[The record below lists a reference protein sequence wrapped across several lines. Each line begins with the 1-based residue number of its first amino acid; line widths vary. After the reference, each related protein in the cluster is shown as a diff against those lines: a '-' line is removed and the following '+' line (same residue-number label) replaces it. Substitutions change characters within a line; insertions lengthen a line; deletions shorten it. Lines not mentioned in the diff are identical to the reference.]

1 MKKEVLRIQ
10 SGIKKTGITER
21 ILDFSIQIY
30 RDEIC
35 GLIVENNL
43 ERKCLVDILS
53 GDLRLDY
60 GWVYFEDAELSWDTY
75 DRILQEH
82 VFAMNRKDRCV
93 RQLRV
98 KEYVFVL
105 HGGIR
110 LIAGTGKLCASAG
123 QLFQELGCS
132 IDPEEMI
139 GNLLLHQRKEVELIH
154 AYVSG
159 KKLVVISDMDEFF
172 TEETITEFFGLILR
186 LKELGMDFL
195 IVSNHTRVLFGYTE
209 YMYVFSHGRTR
220 HRILRQRYSLEHLYT
235 VLLESFNVNDS
246 LSETRSVGRTVL
258 RFSDVETDRCERI
271 SIEVHEGEIV
281 NFVNMDT
288 GNWRILADILSG
300 DVPVRKGKIYIL
312 EKEFR
317 PRMFSDAVEHGIGI
331 IEENSYEA
339 YSYFDASIL
348 DNISMVMS
356 RKLGIN
362 GFSPKYMKCLE
373 EELLA
378 TGEFG
383 SEELHKSVYKA
394 GPYLLQKAAY
404 YRWILY
410 RPRVIVCLRPF
421 SAADYN
427 IQKLTQHLI
436 RVAVNSGIAVII
448 LTMSVSEAS
457 IMGERTIVMKGG
469 EMYEKNRQDIR
480 QLFE

>member
-43 ERKCLVDILS
+43 ERKCLVDLLS
-53 GDLRLDY
+53 GDVRLDY
-60 GWVYFEDAELSWDTY
+60 GWVYFEEEELAQETY
-75 DRILQEH
+75 DRVLKQNVFVMERKEH
-82 VFAMNRKDRCV
+82 CV
-93 RQLRV
+93 RQLKV

-110 LIAGTGKLCASAG
+110 LIAGTKKLCESAG
-123 QLFQELGCS
+123 QLFCELGCS
-132 IDPEEMI
+132 IDPEEQI
-139 GNLLLHQRKEVELIH
+139 GNLLPHQKKEVELIH
-154 AYVSG
+154 ACVSG

-172 TEETITEFFGLILR
+172 TEETIGEFFALILK
-186 LKELGMDFL
+186 LKERGMDFL
-195 IVSNHTRVLFGYTE
+195 IVSNHTKVLFGYTE

-220 HRILRQRYSLEHLYT
+220 HRILKQRYSLEHLYT
-235 VLLESFNVNDS
+235 VLLESFNIHENFP
-246 LSETRSVGRTVL
+246 EQKPEGRTVL
-258 RFSDVETDRCERI
+258 RFEDVGTSHCERM
-271 SIEVHEGEIV
+271 SFEVHEGEII
-281 NFVNMDT
+281 NFVNLDI
-288 GNWRILADILSG
+288 GNWRTLADILSG
-300 DVPVRKGKIYIL
+300 DEPVRRGKIFL
-312 EKEFR
+312 QEKEFR
-317 PRMFSDAVEHGIGI
+317 PRMFSDAVERGIGI
-331 IEENSYEA
+331 IEENSYET
-339 YSYFDASIL
+339 YTYFDATVL

-362 GFSPKYMKCLE
+362 GFSAKYMKCLE
-373 EELLA
+373 AELLA
-378 TGEFG
+378 TEEFTK
-383 SEELHKSVYKA
+383 EELLKSVYLA

-410 RPRVIVCLRPF
+410 WPQVLVCLRPF

-436 RVAVNSGIAVII
+436 RTAAGKGIAVII

-457 IMGERTIVMKGG
+457 IMGERTIVMKSGV
-469 EMYEKNRQDIR
+469 MYEKDPQDIV